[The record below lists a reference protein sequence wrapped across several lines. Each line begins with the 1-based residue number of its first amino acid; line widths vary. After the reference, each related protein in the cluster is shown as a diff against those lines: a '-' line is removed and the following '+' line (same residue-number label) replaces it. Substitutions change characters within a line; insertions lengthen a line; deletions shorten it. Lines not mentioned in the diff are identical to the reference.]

1 MKKKPEVIHE
11 EIKDRHTS
19 HWDLDLLSHEEL
31 ARLMA
36 RNAAPAAPK
45 AGDPPDSTDPESDA
59 KSSPGASSAD
69 A

>member
-36 RNAAPAAPK
+36 GNAVPATPK
-45 AGDPPDSTDPESDA
+45 AGDPPDSAHSESDG
-59 KSSPGASSAD
+59 KTPPGDSAAD